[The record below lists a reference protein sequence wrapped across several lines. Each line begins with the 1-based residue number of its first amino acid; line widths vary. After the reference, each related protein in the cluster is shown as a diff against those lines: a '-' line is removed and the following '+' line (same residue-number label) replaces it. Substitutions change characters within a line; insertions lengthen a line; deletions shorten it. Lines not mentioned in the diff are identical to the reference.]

1 MKGYIIT
8 LNDMRKGKFFEE
20 LVRELGFVENIMELK
35 GKKAEFVK
43 DLADEFEDVRLHQAG
58 KKKLKSAKQMMNEL

>member
-43 DLADEFEDVRLHQAG
+43 DLADAFEDVRLHQAG
-58 KKKLKSAKQMMNEL
+58 KKKLKSAKQMLNEL